1 MSNEDTKEEALFRER
16 YAQELRKKKQQDSNS
31 YRGSDELNDEKR
43 RVNQQELKT
52 PGRRGEQIK
61 QEELNREFARRSVKK
76 KESNQA
82 K

>member
-1 MSNEDTKEEALFRER
+1 MSHNDTREEAFFRER
-16 YAQELRKKKQQDSNS
+16 YAQELQKKKQQDSNS
-31 YRGSDELNDEKR
+31 YRGNDELNDEKR

-61 QEELNREFARRSVKK
+61 QEELDREIARRSVKK
-76 KESNQA
+76 NQT

>member
-1 MSNEDTKEEALFRER
+1 M
-16 YAQELRKKKQQDSNS
+16 RKKKQQDSNS
-31 YRGSDELNDEKR
+31 YRGNDELNDEKR
-43 RVNQQELKT
+43 KVNQQELKT

-61 QEELNREFARRSVKK
+61 QEELDREIARRSVK